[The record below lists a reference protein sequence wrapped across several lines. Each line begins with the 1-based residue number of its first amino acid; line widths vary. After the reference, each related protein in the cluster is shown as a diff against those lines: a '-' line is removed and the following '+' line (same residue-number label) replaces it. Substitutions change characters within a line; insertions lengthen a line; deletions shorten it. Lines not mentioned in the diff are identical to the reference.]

1 MQFWKISGRSNMRI
15 VYSILSFIAA
25 VNIGVS
31 VFLTT
36 NRIVE
41 YERNNKKRGY
51 GSAAFFIFTIVGLYA
66 LSELRNYL

>member
-1 MQFWKISGRSNMRI
+1 MRI

-36 NRIVE
+36 YRIVE
-41 YERNNKKRGY
+41 YERNNKKRRY